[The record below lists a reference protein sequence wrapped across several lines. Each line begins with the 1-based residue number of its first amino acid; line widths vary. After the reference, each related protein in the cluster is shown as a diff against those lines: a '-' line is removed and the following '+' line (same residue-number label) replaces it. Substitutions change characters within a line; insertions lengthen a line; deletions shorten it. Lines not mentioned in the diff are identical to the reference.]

1 MNGLI
6 LKINAKKNS
15 NEMFMEKLSS
25 KSLMLGDWV
34 LCDGE
39 PYQVAE
45 ISAGLLCIDAERELF
60 ATPEDLQ
67 PIPLTPEIL
76 EKNGFDI
83 SDGDV
88 MQYDFIEDGQKYH
101 FTLRQ
106 MYNKQGERD
115 GFSFFAFNVL
125 TLILSIHEL
134 QHALRLC
141 GIEKEIII

>member
-1 MNGLI
+1 M
-6 LKINAKKNS
+6 KATD
-15 NEMFMEKLSS
+15 
-25 KSLMLGDWV
+25 LMIGDWV
-34 LCDGE
+34 KFTSKYGYGTGQIVGIEPREGSADPSTFTIYKKDKDGNTKFF
-39 PYQVAE
+39 VAV
-45 ISAGLLCIDAERELF
+45 SRTCIE
-60 ATPEDLQ
+60 

-83 SDGDV
+83 SDGEV

-141 GIEKEIII
+141 KIEKEIII